1 MPNSSYYLNQ
11 LVAEDVQPIIV
22 VNSKNKI
29 SIKNLLES
37 FNLKGLSNNI
47 DSLDKE
53 EYSYQAKF
61 YLKPNLIFDIA
72 NHCLCRNNENI
83 VLSAFEFKLLY
94 LLVTCVEPIPV
105 NQLIDDLNT
114 TSPGVL
120 YVYIKKIR
128 EKIEENPHDPRIL
141 VNIRGRGY
149 FIQKD
154 RIIS

>member
-1 MPNSSYYLNQ
+1 MQNSTYYLNQ

-22 VNSKNKI
+22 VNSKNKA

-37 FNLKGLSNNI
+37 FNLKGFSNNI
-47 DSLDKE
+47 DLFDKE
-53 EYSYQAKF
+53 ENYYRSKF
-61 YLKPNLIFDIA
+61 HLKPNLIFDIA

-94 LLVTCVEPIPV
+94 LLVTCEEPIPV
-105 NQLIDDLNT
+105 NRLIDDLNT

-128 EKIEENPHDPRIL
+128 EKIEENPNDPRIL
-141 VNIRGRGY
+141 INIRGRGY

-154 RIIS
+154 RIVS